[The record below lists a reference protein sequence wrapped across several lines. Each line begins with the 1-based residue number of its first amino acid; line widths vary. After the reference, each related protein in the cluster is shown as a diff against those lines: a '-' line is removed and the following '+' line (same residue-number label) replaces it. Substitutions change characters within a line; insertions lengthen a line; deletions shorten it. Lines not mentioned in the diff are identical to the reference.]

1 MFKQAEKEKRE
12 LYGRNESLESRVDQ
26 LEDELASSRLRIK
39 REVEKSSS
47 EIESMKEEMN
57 AKDFII
63 RNQQVELE
71 NIAYKV
77 N

>member
-12 LYGRNESLESRVDQ
+12 LYSRNESLESRVEQ

-39 REVEKSSS
+39 REMEKSSS

>member
-1 MFKQAEKEKRE
+1 
-12 LYGRNESLESRVDQ
+12 LESRVEQ

-39 REVEKSSS
+39 REVEKYSS

-63 RNQQVELE
+63 RNQQAELE

>member
-1 MFKQAEKEKRE
+1 
-12 LYGRNESLESRVDQ
+12 LESRVDQ

-47 EIESMKEEMN
+47 EIESMKQEMN

>member
-1 MFKQAEKEKRE
+1 
-12 LYGRNESLESRVDQ
+12 LESRVDQ

-39 REVEKSSS
+39 REMEKSSS

-71 NIAYKV
+71 NIVYKV